1 VPRIGP
7 NEANDNVRAFLD
19 TIAYSEIGP
28 ELLAL
33 SDDGYNVIVGSTAKK
48 PILFG
53 SYEKHPRS
61 REWIDFNRDGNVD
74 SGEFSD
80 AAGRYQFM
88 GRYWEP
94 YRKQL
99 HLDDFG
105 PISQDRWALQL
116 IRECRAMA
124 LVAAGRFDA
133 AVTACRSRWASL
145 PGANYGQHENG
156 IDALRAAYLNAGGAL
171 A

>member
-1 VPRIGP
+1 MARISA
-7 NEANDNVRAFLD
+7 NHANDNVRAFLD
-19 TIAYSEIGP
+19 MIAYSEIGP

-33 SDDGYNVIVGSTAKK
+33 SDDGYNVIVGSTPQA
-48 PILFG
+48 PILFDD
-53 SYEKHPRS
+53 YARHPRQ
-61 REWIDFNRDGNVD
+61 RQAAMD
-74 SGEFSD
+74 SD

-99 HLDDFG
+99 QLDDFG
-105 PISQDRWALQL
+105 PISQDRWALEL
-116 IRECRAMA
+116 IRECRAMP
-124 LVAAGRFDA
+124 LVASGRFNQ

-145 PGANYGQHENG
+145 PGAGYGQHENE
-156 IDALRAAYLNAGGAL
+156 IDALRIAYLNAGGAL